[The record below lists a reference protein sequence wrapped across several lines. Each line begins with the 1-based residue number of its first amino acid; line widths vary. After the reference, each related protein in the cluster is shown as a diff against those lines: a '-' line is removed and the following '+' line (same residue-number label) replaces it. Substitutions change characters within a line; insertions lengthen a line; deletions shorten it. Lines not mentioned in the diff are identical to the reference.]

1 MAFASIYV
9 SNFIVQSVVRANPD
23 LRDRMLALVDGD
35 PPLWKVIAANESAL
49 QAGIELGMGGSQA
62 KQFSK
67 VEVRQRSR
75 SQEKTAHAALLDV
88 GWSVSPRVEDTSLDT
103 IVLDITGLTSLFG
116 SVQNLSTT
124 LTERTAS
131 IGLHSNI
138 AVASNME
145 AAIHAARGFAGIT
158 LIPLGEES
166 KRLSSLPVEVLLP
179 SIGILE
185 TLHRWGIRTCGALAE
200 LPLLQLSERLGQEGI
215 RLHELARGTFCR
227 SLILMNPETSFQEE
241 MALDYAVTELEPLSF
256 LLGRLL
262 DQLCARLEAR
272 SLAASVFCMQFDIQ
286 DATEEEFQIQ
296 RKTSNSANDFRIYE
310 KILRLPVP
318 MRDSK
323 TLLKLLRLQL
333 QSDPPHGSIVKLF
346 LTAEPAR
353 PRASQNGL
361 FIPNSPDPEKL
372 EVTIA
377 RLAALVGDSN
387 VGSPRLINTHRPGEF
402 RMTPFFPATAE
413 SILSRKFS
421 SSEQVL
427 ASSEIQSRKIR
438 NAIAFRIF
446 RPEILA
452 NVDSQEGCPCRIYF
466 LGMCG
471 EVIAAS
477 GPWRTSGDWWEESGW
492 QQDEWDIEIDF
503 NPSSHEHASRS
514 IMQNGLYRIYYDWTR
529 RRWFVR
535 GRYD

>member
-1 MAFASIYV
+1 
-9 SNFIVQSVVRANPD
+9 
-23 LRDRMLALVDGD
+23 
-35 PPLWKVIAANESAL
+35 
-49 QAGIELGMGGSQA
+49 
-62 KQFSK
+62 
-67 VEVRQRSR
+67 
-75 SQEKTAHAALLDV
+75 
-88 GWSVSPRVEDTSLDT
+88 
-103 IVLDITGLTSLFG
+103 
-116 SVQNLSTT
+116 
-124 LTERTAS
+124 
-131 IGLHSNI
+131 
-138 AVASNME
+138 
-145 AAIHAARGFAGIT
+145 
-158 LIPLGEES
+158 
-166 KRLSSLPVEVLLP
+166 
-179 SIGILE
+179 
-185 TLHRWGIRTCGALAE
+185 
-200 LPLLQLSERLGQEGI
+200 
-215 RLHELARGTFCR
+215 
-227 SLILMNPETSFQEE
+227 
-241 MALDYAVTELEPLSF
+241 
-256 LLGRLL
+256 
-262 DQLCARLEAR
+262 
-272 SLAASVFCMQFDIQ
+272 
-286 DATEEEFQIQ
+286 
-296 RKTSNSANDFRIYE
+296 
-310 KILRLPVP
+310 